1 MTEFLT
7 LAAAAALLTALAGLW
22 RGWRGP
28 AAMDRIMAVQ
38 FLGTSAIA
46 TMALLAFALDEPAIL
61 DAALVLALRQHGI
74 VACLRDSAGQ
84 AVDGGC
90 GQLRA
95 RTLDGTP
102 AVRRV
107 LRAD

>member
-1 MTEFLT
+1 MNVETNTARIAGLA
-7 LAAAAALLTALAGLW
+7 LALGLGAAVAAGGIPSAAADGGTNTEHRDA
-22 RGWRGP
+22 P
-28 AAMDRIMAVQ
+28 AR
-38 FLGTSAIA
+38 
-46 TMALLAFALDEPAIL
+46 
-61 DAALVLALRQHGI
+61 VLALRQHGI

-84 AVDGGC
+84 AIDGGC